1 MPALIFKNAKYSS
14 WNDEYNFENCKLNRK
29 IYGEFL
35 ADYITGENDG
45 FVLNLNGTW
54 GAGKTEFLKRMYTE
68 LISRNHP
75 CIYIDAWESDF
86 SKEPLTVVT
95 SELLNQLKLFN
106 SGINGEEASRS
117 LNKFFTKALK
127 GAAIGV
133 AGGITKY
140 VINDGTVGV
149 SAMQE
154 WLSQKPDKYIDTIT
168 SEYDE
173 QVDAIKQIRENL
185 TSLATVL
192 NTSYGSELPIVVL
205 VDELDRCRPTYAI
218 EMLEV
223 IKHFFKTKDFAFV
236 VATDTE
242 QLSHSIKAVYGQDFE
257 SKNYLKRFFDRKAT
271 LPMPNIENYL
281 DACSIDY
288 SPYNNLK
295 LYPNMY
301 PGTNGSPINKVIS
314 LLAMAYDLQ
323 IRDIDQLLSKFHSCL
338 RSAVSSLEITS
349 KAQYINYPALLIGL
363 IEQEKCEAVYNS
375 RTRYY
380 APTPTVFNANYKISD
395 DFLLIDFIT
404 QSMRNITYF
413 EKIYENKL
421 NQLGREVMEYEL
433 PSESDLREELENCKS
448 QECHDF
454 ISETIKHNRNSSRG
468 GAHKHWNW
476 DDMKKVIELAGTIE

>member
-1 MPALIFKNAKYSS
+1 MPDLIFENAKYSS
-14 WNDEYNFENCKLNRK
+14 WNDYYNFENCKLNRK
-29 IYGEFL
+29 AYGEFL
-35 ADYITGENDG
+35 IDFITGEKDG

-95 SELLNQLKLFN
+95 SELLKQLKLFN

-140 VINDGTVGV
+140 VIDDGTVGV

-154 WLSQKPDKYIDTIT
+154 WLSEEPDKYIDTIT
-168 SEYDE
+168 SEYHE

-185 TSLATVL
+185 TSLAAVL

-223 IKHFFKTKDFAFV
+223 IKHFFNTKHFVFV

-242 QLSHSIKAVYGQDFE
+242 QLSRSIKAVYGQDFE
-257 SKNYLKRFFDRKAT
+257 SKSYLKRFFDRKAT
-271 LPMPNIENYL
+271 LPSPNIESYL
-281 DACSIDY
+281 EACSEDY
-288 SPYNNLK
+288 SPYNVLK
-295 LYPNMY
+295 LYPNIY
-301 PGTNGSPINKVIS
+301 SGTVGGSINKVIS
-314 LLAMAYDLQ
+314 LLAIAYDLQ
-323 IRDIDQLLSKFHSCL
+323 IRDIDQLLSKFYSCL
-338 RSAVSSLEITS
+338 RSAVSSLEVTR

-363 IEQEKCEAVYNS
+363 IEQEKSEAVYNS

-380 APTPTVFNANYKISD
+380 APTPTIVNANYKISD
-395 DFLLIDFIT
+395 EFSLLDFIT
-404 QSMRNITYF
+404 QSMNNITYS
-413 EKIYENKL
+413 EDVY
-421 NQLGREVMEYEL
+421 QDHYDREVIRYLL
-433 PSESDLREELENCKS
+433 PSERDFRLELNNSTS
-448 QECHDF
+448 QVYRHFLMQTME
-454 ISETIKHNRNSSRG
+454 SNQYGNLKGE
-468 GAHKHWNW
+468 HKHWDW